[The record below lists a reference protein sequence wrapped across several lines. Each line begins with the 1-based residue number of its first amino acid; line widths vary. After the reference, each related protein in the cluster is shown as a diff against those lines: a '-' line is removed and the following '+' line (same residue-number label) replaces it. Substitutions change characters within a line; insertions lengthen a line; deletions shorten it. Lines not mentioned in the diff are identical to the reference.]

1 MKTLQGGYHGRLLR
15 INLSTNS
22 YKTEEIPEKTL
33 IDYIGGRG
41 LGSKI
46 LFDEIA
52 GKIDALGPENKLI
65 FATGPLTGINA
76 PTTSRFAIVSK
87 SPLSGVINAC
97 SAGGHFGLDLK
108 STGFD
113 VLIIEGI
120 SEKPCYV
127 FITDTKIEIRDAS
140 ELWGLNTHNTTDI
153 LLSKTYADAGVAC
166 IGPSGENKLRIAG
179 IMNEKNHTAG
189 RGGLGAVM
197 GSKKLKAV
205 VVHGNI
211 NTPFVNNEV
220 LKNSIKKWRTFIG
233 EAPLTKDTL
242 KEYGTPALVK
252 VINRYGALPTR
263 NFQEAY
269 FVDSESISAQAFKE
283 LYFVKRK
290 PCSGCPIA
298 CARLTKTPERE
309 GKGPEFETLW
319 AFGALCGVDDLEKII
334 YANYNCNEYGIETI
348 STGNTIACAMELSE
362 KGYFSDETYK
372 QIKELLGRD
381 LKFGDS
387 EAIVIF
393 SELIG
398 KAEGFGKEL
407 GMGSAFLAEKYGHP
421 EIAMHVKGLELPA
434 YDPRGFH
441 GMSIALA
448 TNNRGGCHL
457 RSYLIS
463 TEALATPFA
472 INRFQSKGK
481 SGLNKLY
488 QDLTATI
495 DSMIACLFTS
505 FALSPDLYAQL
516 LSTVTGIEMDG
527 NALLKTGERI
537 WTIEK
542 LFNLR
547 EGKSRMDDT
556 LPKRLLDQP
565 LQHGLSKGYKIE
577 FEPLL
582 DEYYKIRG
590 WNKEGV
596 PNLEKLIELGLLEE
610 GKFLQDFRLMI

>member
-1 MKTLQGGYHGRLLR
+1 MKTIKGGYHGKLLR

-22 YKTEEIPEKTL
+22 YKTEEIPEKLL
-33 IDYIGGRG
+33 IEYIGGRG
-41 LGSKI
+41 LASKI
-46 LFDEIA
+46 LFDELN
-52 GKIDALGPENKLI
+52 GKIDALGSENKLI

-76 PTTSRFAIVSK
+76 PTTSRFSIVSK
-87 SPLSGVINAC
+87 SPLSGTINAC

-108 STGFD
+108 STGYD

-127 FITDTKIEIRDAS
+127 FITDSKIEIRNALDI
-140 ELWGLNTHNTTDI
+140 WGLNTHKTTDI
-153 LLSKTYADAGVAC
+153 LLSKTNAEAGVAC
-166 IGPSGENKLRIAG
+166 IGPSGENKLLVAG

-205 VVHGNI
+205 VVHGKT

-220 LKNSIKKWRTFIG
+220 LRNSIKKWRTFIG

-269 FVDSESISAQAFKE
+269 FVDSESISAEPFKE

-298 CARLTKTPERE
+298 CARLTKTPKRE
-309 GKGPEFETLW
+309 GKGPEFETFW
-319 AFGALCGVDDLEKII
+319 AFGALCGVDDMEKII

-362 KGYFSDETYK
+362 KGYFSDEAYK
-372 QIKELLGRD
+372 QIREILGRD

-387 EAIVIF
+387 EAIVIL

-407 GMGSAFLAEKYGHP
+407 GMGSAFLAKKYGHP

-495 DSMIACLFTS
+495 DSMIACLFTT
-505 FALSPDLYAQL
+505 FALTPDIYAQL

-537 WTIEK
+537 WNIEK

-547 EGKSRMDDT
+547 EGLSRKDDT
-556 LPKRLLDQP
+556 LPKRLLEQP
-565 LQHGLSKGYKIE
+565 LKHGLSKGYKIE
-577 FEPLL
+577 FELLL

-590 WNKEGV
+590 WDENGI
-596 PNLEKLIELGLLEE
+596 PRQEKLKELGL
-610 GKFLQDFRLMI
+610 

>member
-1 MKTLQGGYHGRLLR
+1 MKILKGGYHGRLLR

-22 YKTEEIPEKTL
+22 YQTEEIPEKLL

-41 LGSKI
+41 LASKI
-46 LFDEIA
+46 LFDEIE
-52 GKIDALGPENKLI
+52 GKIDALGFENKLI

-76 PTTSRFAIVSK
+76 PTTSRFSIVSK
-87 SPLSGVINAC
+87 SPLSGTINAC

-113 VLIIEGI
+113 VLVIEGI
-120 SEKPCYV
+120 SEKPSYIY
-127 FITDTKIEIRDAS
+127 ITDSEIEIRDAS
-140 ELWGLNTHNTTDI
+140 EVWGLNTHKTTDI
-153 LLSKTYADAGVAC
+153 LLSKTNKNAGVAC
-166 IGPSGENKLRIAG
+166 IGPSGENKLLVAG
-179 IMNEKNHTAG
+179 IMNEKNHAAG

-197 GSKKLKAV
+197 GSKNLKAV
-205 VVHGNI
+205 VVNGNI
-211 NTPFVNNEV
+211 DTPFVNNEII
-220 LKNSIKKWRTFIG
+220 KTAKKKWRTFIG

-269 FVDSESISAQAFKE
+269 FVDSESISAEPFKE
-283 LYFVKRK
+283 LYFDKRK
-290 PCSGCPIA
+290 PCAGCPIG
-298 CARLTKTPERE
+298 CARLSKTSERA
-309 GKGPEFETLW
+309 GKGPEFETIW
-319 AFGALCGVDDLEKII
+319 AFGALCGVDDLEEII
-334 YANYNCNEYGIETI
+334 NANYNCNEYGIDTI
-348 STGNTIACAMELSE
+348 STGNSIACAMELSE
-362 KGYFSDETYK
+362 KRYFSEETYNEIRK
-372 QIKELLGRD
+372 VLGRD

-387 EAIVIF
+387 EAIVKL

-481 SGLNKLY
+481 SGINKLF

-495 DSMIACLFTS
+495 DSMIACLFTT
-505 FALSPDLYAQL
+505 FALTPDLYAQL
-516 LSTVTGIEMDG
+516 LSAVTGIEMDG

-547 EGKSRMDDT
+547 EGKSRADDT
-556 LPKRLLDQP
+556 LPKRLLDKA
-565 LQHGLSKGYKIE
+565 LQQGLSKGYKIE

-582 DEYYKIRG
+582 DEYYKVRG
-590 WNKEGV
+590 WDQEGV
-596 PNLEKLIELGLLEE
+596 PGLEKLSELGLLEE
-610 GKFLQDFRLMI
+610 GKF